1 MAIATAPR
9 SGRRKAIGTRKRW
22 DVKDLQ
28 ENHRRILRLK
38 YQGLKHEKIAEEC
51 GVSAVTVS
59 GIVNSELG
67 RRQLAAMH
75 EAADT
80 KAILTEREIA
90 EEAMEAHKLLKGVM
104 RGEEGFEA
112 DIKTRVAIAEGYLG
126 RAGFAPVSKNQTV
139 PHTTFNPKDIDEAK
153 ERAAAAKVEL
163 APIPENVVPLTGTG
177 S

>member
-1 MAIATAPR
+1 
-9 SGRRKAIGTRKRW
+9 
-22 DVKDLQ
+22 
-28 ENHRRILRLK
+28 
-38 YQGLKHEKIAEEC
+38 
-51 GVSAVTVS
+51 
-59 GIVNSELG
+59 
-67 RRQLAAMH
+67 MH

-104 RGEEGFEA
+104 RGEQGYDA